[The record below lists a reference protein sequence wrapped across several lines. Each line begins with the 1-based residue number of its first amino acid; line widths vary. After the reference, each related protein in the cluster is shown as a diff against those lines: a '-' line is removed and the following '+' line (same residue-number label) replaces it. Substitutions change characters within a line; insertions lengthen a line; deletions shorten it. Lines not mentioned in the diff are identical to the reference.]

1 LAPPLDEEEDEMTP
15 LDEEEDEMT
24 TRHYSLFKTTMMA
37 TQKF

>member
-1 LAPPLDEEEDEMTP
+1 LAPPPLDEEEDEMTP

-24 TRHYSLFKTTMMA
+24 TRHYSLFKTTMM